1 MVGHFMQ
8 DFVQGYMER
17 LQQYDQHHERI
28 NSKVAQTTA
37 DDYYDYQNRF
47 ASNPYE
53 NPLRRIDEKSP
64 VIQKIDPKLANLVE
78 MLKNLKPKANQ
89 NDSFIIRYARALN
102 DAHSRIN
109 EGGGANAVDRNFLTV
124 SHRDAAKSTRP
135 LNETKNGNNVR
146 VIEGRSYNRQP
157 FAYSDVQRVG
167 YSYGPPQGLPSYNE
181 LPPAD
186 CEFSAL
192 CLINYVNKFSSQ
204 LLAFQIIT
212 SRMERTIMCTI

>member
-1 MVGHFMQ
+1 MVGNFMQ
-8 DFVQGYMER
+8 EFVQGYMER
-17 LQQYDQHHERI
+17 LQQYDHERI

-47 ASNPYE
+47 ASSPYE
-53 NPLRRIDEKSP
+53 NPLRRIDEKKSP

-109 EGGGANAVDRNFLTV
+109 GGANAVDRNFPTVSLPAV
-124 SHRDAAKSTRP
+124 SHRDAAKSSQP
-135 LNETKNGNNVR
+135 LNETKNENDAN
-146 VIEGRSYNRQP
+146 VIEGRSYNRHP
-157 FAYSDVQRVG
+157 FAYNNIQRVG
-167 YSYGPPQGLPSYNE
+167 YGYAPPQGLPSYNE

-186 CEFSAL
+186 CKAQL
-192 CLINYVNKFSSQ
+192 LVNYVNKFSSK
-204 LLAFQIIT
+204 
-212 SRMERTIMCTI
+212 

>member
-17 LQQYDQHHERI
+17 LQQYDHERI
-28 NSKVAQTTA
+28 NSMVAQTTA

-47 ASNPYE
+47 ASTQYE

-78 MLKNLKPKANQ
+78 MLKNLKPKANK

-109 EGGGANAVDRNFLTV
+109 GGAVDRNIPTVSLPVV
-124 SHRDAAKSTRP
+124 SHRDMAKSTQP
-135 LNETKNGNNVR
+135 LNETKNGNYMN
-146 VIEGRSYNRQP
+146 VIEGRSSSNRHP
-157 FAYSDVQRVG
+157 FAYSDVKRVG
-167 YSYGPPQGLPSYNE
+167 YAPPQGLPSYNE

-186 CEFSAL
+186 CKNF
-192 CLINYVNKFSSQ
+192 
-204 LLAFQIIT
+204 
-212 SRMERTIMCTI
+212 